1 MVLYFLRR
9 LATALGDE
17 SFTVSTGFIDRWK
30 TQHGV
35 MKKVSGEAGSV
46 AEEDVRPWLDA
57 GVPLLLSQFK
67 SDNIYNILY
76 C

>member
-1 MVLYFLRR
+1 MEN
-9 LATALGDE
+9 TA
-17 SFTVSTGFIDRWK
+17 
-30 TQHGV
+30 QV